1 MPRVHT
7 HGPGTA
13 PAPRPVITPG
23 KYQYYRVSQKYKAFD
38 TVFMEDGLPI
48 FTSHDSQITFE
59 IWVGL
64 AFYQAYK

>member
-23 KYQYYRVSQKYKAFD
+23 NINIRVSQKYKAFD
-38 TVFMEDGLPI
+38 TVFMEDGPPI
-48 FTSHDSQITFE
+48 LTSHDSQITFE